1 MIHSYILMFA
11 LFSFAGWIFETV
23 FCTISD
29 GYYQN
34 RGFLFGPVCPIY
46 GIGAMVV
53 YIMADCA
60 AIYGVGR
67 DLKGWQLFLIG
78 YVASAILE
86 YSVHYMLEKKFHAT
100 WWDYTNMPLNL
111 NGRICVPASTLFGL
125 SYVAIFKYVYPW
137 SQRVRASIPE
147 SVMEI
152 AAYVFV
158 IVFAVD
164 TALTISTLK
173 NFEHEL
179 IHMDEVVNT
188 NMKSLLKILK
198 DRRASESD
206 GEEDIPSEDMKEGK
220 ASLLIE
226 LVKQRAEGMSM
237 FAADAVSRVRKFKY
251 SKLPKIRLDAILE
264 EIKKRRH

>member
-1 MIHSYILMFA
+1 MFA

-46 GIGAMVV
+46 GVGAMVV

-60 AIYGVGR
+60 AMYGVGA

-86 YSVHYMLEKKFHAT
+86 YSVHWLLEKKFHAT

-137 SQRVRASIPE
+137 SQRVKAQLPLT
-147 SVMEI
+147 VMEM
-152 AAYVFV
+152 AAYIFV
-158 IVFAVD
+158 IGFAVD

-179 IHMDEVVNT
+179 TSMDEVVNT
-188 NMKSLLKILK
+188 NMKSLLKVLK
-198 DRRASESD
+198 ERRANDSD
-206 GEEDIPSEDMKEGK
+206 NDDEDTEQFKEGK
-220 ASLLIE
+220 AKLLID
-226 LVKQRAEGMSM
+226 LAKQRVEGMSA
-237 FAADAVSRVRKFKY
+237 FAADTLSRVRNFKY
-251 SKLPKIRLDAILE
+251 PKLPKIRLDAILE
-264 EIKKRRH
+264 ELKKRRPFKK